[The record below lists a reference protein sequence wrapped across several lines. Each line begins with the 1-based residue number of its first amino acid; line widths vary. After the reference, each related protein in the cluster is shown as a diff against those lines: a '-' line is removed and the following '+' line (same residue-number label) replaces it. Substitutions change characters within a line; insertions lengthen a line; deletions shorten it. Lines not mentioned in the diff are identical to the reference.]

1 MWACDSGASAEVVKA
16 LIDKGAEVNKANR
29 VREIAL
35 SMHAHY
41 VISAARVQPV
51 AIYVYSNH

>member
-1 MWACDSGASAEVVKA
+1 MEVVKV
-16 LIDKGAEVNKANR
+16 LIDKGAEVNKANK
-29 VREIAL
+29 VREGAL
-35 SMHAHY
+35 SIHAHY